1 MPGPSPTLSAADV
14 VAVQLAA
21 LQTEPRDG
29 VGPGAG
35 IRLAWSFASPGNRA
49 ATGPLDRFADLLR
62 NPLYAALLE
71 HRAAQLGPVQ
81 ERGDAAQLEVL
92 VLAHDDRTAGFTW
105 LLTRGGPPGA
115 ACWLTDGVLRHPDRG
130 PA

>member
-62 NPLYAALLE
+62 NPHERHPAQRLAGEAALAAVGPGGVDEALGLVE
-71 HRAAQLGPVQ
+71 AEGRGRDPGPVAHRAD
-81 ERGDAAQLEVL
+81 RQLELHAIEVIS
-92 VLAHDDRTAGFTW
+92 
-105 LLTRGGPPGA
+105 
-115 ACWLTDGVLRHPDRG
+115 
-130 PA
+130 